1 MSFYRFARAVV
12 LSVCKV
18 MFRVRVVGREN
29 VPRSGAYIVAPS
41 HRSILDVPFSAF
53 MTTRHDPLPGQ
64 GRALLHRVGNL
75 LFTALGAVRVERG
88 TADRAALRALEAE
101 LARGEPVAVFP
112 EGTRESGPRIA
123 PLFDGAAYL
132 AVKLGVPIVPVGVGG
147 SEDILPKGKLLPRP
161 RRVAVVVGKPDPPA
175 GPGRPRPARGSHQ
188 AHRRARGRAP
198 ARLHRRVADRRLS
211 KLVGRLL
218 RNRRR
223 RDQHRDGD
231 GTGAAYPLSQ

>member
-1 MSFYRFARAVV
+1 MTFYRFARAVV

-18 MFRVRVVGREN
+18 VFRVRVIGKEN

-53 MTTRHDPLPGQ
+53 VTTRTIRYLAKDELFSTSF
-64 GRALLHRVGNL
+64 GNKF
-75 LFTALGAVRVERG
+75 FTALGAVRVERG

-147 SEDILPKGKLLPRP
+147 SEGILPKGKLFPRP
-161 RRVAVVVGKPDPPA
+161 RRVAVVVGKPIVPPVLE
-175 GPGRPRPARGSHQ
+175 GRA
-188 AHRRARGRAP
+188 RRAA
-198 ARLHRRVADRRLS
+198 ATKLTAELAAELQRVFTEA
-211 KLVGRLL
+211 LL
-218 RNRRR
+218 IA
-223 RDQHRDGD
+223 G
-231 GTGAAYPLSQ
+231 

>member
-1 MSFYRFARAVV
+1 MTFYRFARAVV

-18 MFRVRVVGREN
+18 VFRVRVVGREH

-53 MTTRHDPLPGQ
+53 VTTRTIRFL
-64 GRALLHRVGNL
+64 AKEELFSTWFGNK
-75 LFTALGAVRVERG
+75 LFAGLGAVRVVRG

-147 SEDILPKGKLLPRP
+147 SEDILPKGKFLPRP
-161 RRVAVVVGKPDPPA
+161 RRVAVVVGKPIMPPVLE
-175 GPGRPRPARGSHQ
+175 GRA
-188 AHRRARGRAP
+188 RRAA
-198 ARLHRRVADRRLS
+198 ATKLTDELASELQRVFTDA
-211 KLVGRLL
+211 LL
-218 RNRRR
+218 IA
-223 RDQHRDGD
+223 G
-231 GTGAAYPLSQ
+231 

>member
-1 MSFYRFARAVV
+1 MTFYRFARAVV

-18 MFRVRVVGREN
+18 ACRVRVVGREH

-53 MTTRHDPLPGQ
+53 VTTRTICFL
-64 GRALLHRVGNL
+64 AKEELFSTWFGNAF
-75 LFTALGAVRVERG
+75 FTALGAVRVERG

-101 LARGEPVAVFP
+101 LARGQPVAVFP

-147 SEDILPKGKLLPRP
+147 SEDILPKGKFLPRP
-161 RRVAVVVGKPDPPA
+161 RRVAVVVGKPIMPPVFE
-175 GPGRPRPARGSHQ
+175 GRG
-188 AHRRARGRAP
+188 RRAA
-198 ARLHRRVADRRLS
+198 ATKLTDELAAELQRVFTDA
-211 KLVGRLL
+211 LL
-218 RNRRR
+218 IA
-223 RDQHRDGD
+223 G
-231 GTGAAYPLSQ
+231 

>member
-1 MSFYRFARAVV
+1 MTFYRFARAVV

-18 MFRVRVVGREN
+18 LFRVRVAGKEN

-53 MTTRHDPLPGQ
+53 VTTRTIRYLAKEELFSTSFGSKF
-64 GRALLHRVGNL
+64 
-75 LFTALGAVRVERG
+75 FTALGAVRVERG

-147 SEDILPKGKLLPRP
+147 SEGILPKGKLFPRP
-161 RRVAVVVGKPDPPA
+161 RRVAVVVGKPIFPPA
-175 GPGRPRPARGSHQ
+175 MEGRA
-188 AHRRARGRAP
+188 RRATATKLT
-198 ARLHRRVADRRLS
+198 AELAAELQRVFTDA
-211 KLVGRLL
+211 LL
-218 RNRRR
+218 MA
-223 RDQHRDGD
+223 G
-231 GTGAAYPLSQ
+231 

>member
-1 MSFYRFARAVV
+1 MTFYRFARAVV

-18 MFRVRVVGREN
+18 VFRVRVVGREH

-53 MTTRHDPLPGQ
+53 VTTRTIRFL
-64 GRALLHRVGNL
+64 AKEELFATWFGNT

-88 TADRAALRALEAE
+88 TADRGALRALETG

-147 SEDILPKGKLLPRP
+147 SEDILPKGKFLPRP
-161 RRVAVVVGKPDPPA
+161 RRVAVVVGKPIMPPA
-175 GPGRPRPARGSHQ
+175 LEGRA
-188 AHRRARGRAP
+188 RRAA
-198 ARLHRRVADRRLS
+198 ATKLTDELAAELQRVFTDA
-211 KLVGRLL
+211 LL
-218 RNRRR
+218 IA
-223 RDQHRDGD
+223 G
-231 GTGAAYPLSQ
+231 